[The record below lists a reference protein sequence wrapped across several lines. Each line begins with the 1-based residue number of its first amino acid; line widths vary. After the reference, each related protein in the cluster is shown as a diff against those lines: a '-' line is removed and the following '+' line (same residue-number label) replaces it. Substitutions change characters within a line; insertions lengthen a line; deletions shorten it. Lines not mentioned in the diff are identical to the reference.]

1 MSCTSSN
8 AINRHISSAAS
19 LPHRCQTNNFDFRRR
34 QIHNSSIT
42 QQVAVSNDVKVTI
55 SSNNNSS
62 TSTDNTN
69 DSATSSSGSSCSQGI
84 PLDTDNND
92 DEEEE
97 QEDMF
102 VTADPIL
109 GHGTI
114 KEWGG
119 PRRGGSLAEPT
130 RFGDWERKG
139 RCTDF

>member
-1 MSCTSSN
+1 MYEY
-8 AINRHISSAAS
+8 
-19 LPHRCQTNNFDFRRR
+19 QTNNAGIRR
-34 QIHNSSIT
+34 QIHNTAIRQKT
-42 QQVAVSNDVKVTI
+42 AASNDVKVTLETA
-55 SSNNNSS
+55 SSNNNNNNNSS
-62 TSTDNTN
+62 TPTN
-69 DSATSSSGSSCSQGI
+69 YTNNSPTSSSGSSCSQGI
-84 PLDTDNND
+84 PLDTDGEE
-92 DEEEE
+92 EEEE